1 MMARLCDSIEGEGAT
16 MAVRMSGGTRSTI
29 AVGVDILRG
38 MRHDDASENG
48 GSIADEG
55 WGMRGLWWAGE
66 RVVSRRLVWGRG
78 RVDADENDS
87 GVANADGSR
96 GSHGWG

>member
-1 MMARLCDSIEGEGAT
+1 

-38 MRHDDASENG
+38 MRHDDAGENG

-55 WGMRGLWWAGE
+55 WGMRGLWWARE
-66 RVVSRRLVWGRG
+66 RVVSGRLVWGRG

-87 GVANADGSR
+87 GVTDADGSR